1 MTTSPVLP
9 PVALST
15 ERLWVVGIGA
25 LAMFVA
31 FAGDGIRNL
40 ITIWGFA
47 ALAIFVALACVVG
60 IIRVKPAI
68 DRSRLPKALIG
79 FLGFAVLSTAWSAYT
94 GASLFTLL
102 GTTLTTIVGI
112 YLALV
117 LTWSEVVR
125 VLAIALKWVLG
136 LSILFE
142 LWVAFIVRSPVLPL
156 FVDFGDEKPPL
167 LAMWSR
173 NLLLEGGRIQGI
185 LGNSNL
191 LAVIAL
197 FGIVIFGLQLT
208 AGSVRRS
215 WGIAWLALAVV
226 IFGLTRS
233 STMIIAAVAAAI
245 VLGAAV
251 LIRRSTTARGRTAV
265 YFGLGALA
273 GVGVLF
279 VTVFNNIF
287 LALFGKSPDLTG
299 RLGIWEEVITLAQ
312 QRPWFGWGY
321 SSPWIPWVEPFDD
334 LIVRRGVLQLHAH
347 NAWLDVWFQLGVIGV
362 VLFAAVVV
370 SMLWRSWFAAV
381 DRPRFDLRD
390 DRPYTVLSLLPILL
404 AVVLVVQSVAES
416 RILIES
422 GWVLVVA
429 LALKTKQYPVMDA
442 VKQPTLSPELAV
454 ETGR

>member
-9 PVALST
+9 PVELST
-15 ERLWVVGIGA
+15 ERLWVTGIGTLA
-25 LAMFVA
+25 LFIA

-40 ITIWGFA
+40 VTIWGFSA
-47 ALAIFVALACVVG
+47 AAILVALLCVVTM
-60 IIRVKPAI
+60 IRVRPRL
-68 DRSRLPKALIG
+68 DRSRLPKALIA
-79 FLGFAVLSTAWSAYT
+79 FLGFAALSTAWSAYPS
-94 GASLFTLL
+94 ASLLTLT
-102 GTTLTTIVGI
+102 GTLLTTIVGV

-117 LTWSEVVR
+117 LTWTELVR
-125 VLAIALKWVLG
+125 VLAAALKWVLA
-136 LSILFE
+136 LSLLFE
-142 LWVAFIVRSPVLPL
+142 LWVALIVRAPVLPL

-173 NLLLEGGRIQGI
+173 NLLFEGGRIQGI

-197 FGIVIFGLQLT
+197 LGIIVFGLQLA

-215 WGIAWLALAVV
+215 WGIGWLALAVL

-233 STMIIAAVAAAI
+233 STMILAAVAAAV
-245 VLGAAV
+245 VLGAV
-251 LIRRSTTARGRTAV
+251 LLIRRSATPRARTGV
-265 YFGLGALA
+265 YLGLAA
-273 GVGVLF
+273 IATVGILF
-279 VTVFNNIF
+279 VTVFSNLF
-287 LALFGKSPDLTG
+287 LALFGKSSDLTG
-299 RLGIWEEVITLAQ
+299 RIGIWNDVIDLAQ

-321 SSPWIPWVEPFDD
+321 SSPWIGWVEPFDG
-334 LIVRRGVLQLHAH
+334 LVVRNGVEQLHAH
-347 NAWLDVWFQLGVIGV
+347 NAWLDVWLQLGIVGL
-362 VLFAAVVV
+362 VLFAAVIV
-370 SMLWRSWFAAV
+370 SMLWRCWFAAV

-390 DRPYTVLSLLPILL
+390 DRPYTLLSLLPILI

-429 LALKTKQYPVMDA
+429 LVLKTKQYPVMDA
-442 VKQPTLSPELAV
+442 VARPALTPVIAA

>member
-15 ERLWVVGIGA
+15 ERLWAVGIGA
-25 LAMFVA
+25 LALFIA

-40 ITIWGFA
+40 VTIWGFG
-47 ALAIFVALACVVG
+47 ALSILVALACVVL
-60 IIRVKPAI
+60 IVRIKPPI
-68 DRSRLPKALIG
+68 DRSRLPKALIAY
-79 FLGFAVLSTAWSAYT
+79 LGFAVLSTAWSAYPS
-94 GASLFTLL
+94 ASLLTLT
-102 GTTLTTIVGI
+102 GTLLTTIVGV

-142 LWVAFIVRSPVLPL
+142 LWVALIVRAPVLPL

-173 NLLLEGGRIQGI
+173 NVLLEGGRIQGI

-197 FGIVIFGLQLT
+197 LGILVFSLQLA
-208 AGSVRRS
+208 AGSVRRG
-215 WGIAWLALAVV
+215 WGIAWLALAVG

-233 STMIIAAVAAAI
+233 STMILAAVAAAI

-251 LIRRSTTARGRTAV
+251 LIRRSSTPGARTRVYLGLAV
-265 YFGLGALA
+265 IAVA
-273 GVGVLF
+273 AVLF
-279 VTVFNNIF
+279 VTVFSNVF
-287 LALFGKSPDLTG
+287 LALFGKSSDLTG
-299 RLGIWEEVITLAQ
+299 RIGIWDTVVSLAQ
-312 QRPWFGWGY
+312 DRPWFGWGY
-321 SSPWIPWVEPFDD
+321 SSPWIPWVEPFND
-334 LIVRRGVLQLHAH
+334 LVIRRGVVQLHAH
-347 NAWLDVWFQLGVIGV
+347 NAWLDVWLQLGVVGV
-362 VLFAAVVV
+362 VLFAAVIM
-370 SMLWRSWFAAV
+370 SILWRSWFAAV

-390 DRPYTVLSLLPILL
+390 DRPYTVLSLLPILI
-404 AVVLVVQSVAES
+404 AVVLMVQSVAES

-442 VKQPTLSPELAV
+442 SKHPSLSPVIAV

>member
-9 PVALST
+9 PAALAT
-15 ERLWVVGIGA
+15 ERLWVTGIGA
-25 LAMFVA
+25 LALFIA

-40 ITIWGFA
+40 LTIWGFG
-47 ALAIFVALACVVG
+47 ALSIAVALVCVGV
-60 IIRVKPAI
+60 IVRLKPPL

-79 FLGFAVLSTAWSAYT
+79 YLGFALLSTAWSAYT
-94 GASLFTLL
+94 QASLLTLT
-102 GTTLTTIVGI
+102 GTLLTTIVGV

-117 LTWSEVVR
+117 LNWSEFVR

-142 LWVAFIVRSPVLPL
+142 LWVALVVRAPVLPF
-156 FVDFGDEKPPL
+156 FVDFGGEEPPL

-173 NLLLEGGRIQGI
+173 NLLFEGGRIQGI
-185 LGNSNL
+185 PGNSNL

-197 FGIVIFGLQLT
+197 LGIIVFGLQL
-208 AGSVRRS
+208 AAQSVRRG

-233 STMIIAAVAAAI
+233 STMILAAVAAAI
-245 VLGAAV
+245 VLGAAL
-251 LIRRSTTARGRTAV
+251 LIRRAATPRARTGV
-265 YFGLGALA
+265 YLGLAAIAAA
-273 GVGVLF
+273 GILV
-279 VTVFNNIF
+279 VTVFSNVF
-287 LALFGKSPDLTG
+287 LALFGKSEDLTG
-299 RLGIWEEVITLAQ
+299 RLGIWDTVIGLASE
-312 QRPWFGWGY
+312 RPWFGWGY

-347 NAWLDVWFQLGVIGV
+347 NAWLDVWLQLGVVGV
-362 VLFAAVVV
+362 ALFAAVIV
-370 SMLWRSWFAAV
+370 SMLWRTWFAAV

-390 DRPYTVLSLLPILL
+390 DRPYTVLSLIPILI

-429 LALKTKQYPVMDA
+429 LALKTKQYSVMDA
-442 VKQPTLSPELAV
+442 VKQFDLTPTYAV